1 MPALIGEGDV
11 AREIAQLEDRIETLN
26 ASIERCRKI
35 SFAAKIA
42 VAGGLVWFALFL
54 VTVVPFG
61 PTAFVAATSAV
72 LGGFVLLGSNQTTWE
87 QTEAARQKVEALRAE
102 LIGSIEL
109 RLVGEERP
117 TIH

>member
-1 MPALIGEGDV
+1 MPSLIGEGNV
-11 AREIAQLEDRIETLN
+11 TREIAQLEERIEALT

-35 SFAAKIA
+35 SFAAKLA
-42 VAGGLVWFALFL
+42 VGAGLAWFVLFL
-54 VTVVPFG
+54 LFIVSFG

-72 LGGFVLLGSNQTTWE
+72 LGGFVLLGSNATTWE
-87 QTEAARQKVEALRAE
+87 QTEAARAAAEATRAE
-102 LIGSIEL
+102 LISGIEL